1 VYKISIFTAISILIL
16 LNISPVH
23 SQFERNR
30 LSGAKEFS
38 LDTLATKMGTE
49 IGKEATG
56 ILEKEIEPDKY
67 IVGPGDEFRVSI
79 ILEEPLELKLEI
91 SPEGKMLIPSAGM
104 VDLKGLTLEDA
115 SREIIKQIK
124 KFYRTDEIYILLSDV
139 RKFKVAIS
147 GEVSKPITVTASAAD
162 RVSEIIDKTGVLNF
176 ESTERNI
183 YLYRDDEIIPVDLL
197 RYYLLN
203 DEDANPFV
211 LGGDLIII
219 KPRSEEDLIIID
231 GEVHSPGEYE
241 FKDGD
246 SLSTVL
252 RFAMGFKKSA
262 FLDSVE
268 YIRTIITPTGA
279 QLDIR
284 YLDLNKW
291 ADIEN
296 VKEFENDI
304 ELKSGDR
311 IYVRESPEYS
321 PGHYAI
327 ILGEVKFPGFYPI
340 VENSDKIHDLI
351 RRAGGFTEYA
361 SLERAEFIR
370 QKDIEEEDPEIERL
384 KKTPQSEMS
393 ESELQYFQARIREK
407 PGVMAINFKKLLV
420 DPASEDNIYLV
431 HEDSIYV
438 PAKTNFINVQGRV
451 NNPGMVSY
459 KPELTYLDY
468 IDLAGGYSY
477 RADEDETLINKPKG
491 GQYLA
496 TDMDYIIEPGDVIL
510 VPSEKDVSAAD
521 IFRDVLTIATQL
533 FTIAGIAITIVN
545 VSK

>member
-1 VYKISIFTAISILIL
+1 MYKISIFTAISILL
-16 LNISPVH
+16 LTIVSPLH

-30 LSGAKEFS
+30 LSGAKKFA
-38 LDTLATKMGTE
+38 LDTLATKMGKE

-56 ILEKEIEPDKY
+56 ILEKEIEPGRY
-67 IVGPGDEFRVSI
+67 IVGPGDEFSVSI
-79 ILEEPLELKLEI
+79 ILEEPIELNLEI

-104 VDLKGLTLEDA
+104 VDLKGLTLEEA
-115 SREIIKQIK
+115 NREIIKQIK
-124 KFYRTDEIYILLSDV
+124 KFYRTNEIYILLSDV

-162 RVSEIIDKTGVLNF
+162 RVSEIIDKTGVLKF

-211 LGGDLIII
+211 LGGDLIKI
-219 KPRSEEDLIIID
+219 KPRSEENLIVID
-231 GEVHSPGEYE
+231 GEVNSPGEYE
-241 FKDGD
+241 FKEGD
-246 SLSTVL
+246 SLSTII

-268 YIRTIITPTGA
+268 YIRTIVTPTGA
-279 QLDIR
+279 RLDIR
-284 YLDLNKW
+284 YIDLNEW
-291 ADIEN
+291 AEIEN

-304 ELKSGDR
+304 KLQSGDR
-311 IYVRESPEYS
+311 IYVRESPDYS

-340 VENSDKIHDLI
+340 VENSDKVYELI
-351 RRAGGFTEYA
+351 SRAGGFTEYA

-384 KKTPQSEMS
+384 KNTPPSEMS
-393 ESELQYFQARIREK
+393 ESESQYFQARIREK
-407 PGVMAINFKKLLV
+407 PGVMAINFKKLLM

-468 IDLAGGYSY
+468 IELAGGYSY

-496 TDMDYIIEPGDVIL
+496 SDMDYIIEPGDVIL

-545 VSK
+545 VSN